1 MFNNLGTRNKEPG
14 ETDMVQG
21 FKLREKK
28 QELED

>member
-1 MFNNLGTRNKEPG
+1 MFNNLGTRNKG